1 MDTLDYHTS
10 PVDAAAAA
18 NEANAGMLVFSHYAP
33 VPQNQ
38 LVERIFMRGVDHV
51 RPDGVVMATDG
62 THIELPAL
70 DDGEN
75 DEKRQIIL
83 NQPKLVLR

>member
-1 MDTLDYHTS
+1 
-10 PVDAAAAA
+10 
-18 NEANAGMLVFSHYAP
+18 
-33 VPQNQ
+33 
-38 LVERIFMRGVDHV
+38 MRGVDDV

-70 DDGEN
+70 NDGEN